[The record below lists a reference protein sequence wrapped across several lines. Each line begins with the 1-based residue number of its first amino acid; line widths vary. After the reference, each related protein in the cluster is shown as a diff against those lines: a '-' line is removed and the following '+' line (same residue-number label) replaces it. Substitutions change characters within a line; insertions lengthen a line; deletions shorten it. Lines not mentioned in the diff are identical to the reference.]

1 MKTIN
6 LSKAA
11 IINAEES
18 KTKLESNTLSNKYAY
33 AERRMLFGK
42 RVVIA
47 GFVIAILG
55 VIVYCLACF
64 NSDLN
69 QQFGNMEHTSGLL
82 ASSLGT
88 IGLGTLLWLIGSFI
102 HLKAAMESDP
112 EKSDFNP

>member
-1 MKTIN
+1 MKTVN
-6 LSKAA
+6 LSEA
-11 IINAEES
+11 S
-18 KTKLESNTLSNKYAY
+18 TLSKKYAS

-47 GFVIAILG
+47 GFVVAILG
-55 VIVYCLACF
+55 VIAYCLASF

-69 QQFGNMEHTSGLL
+69 QQFGDVEYSGGLL
-82 ASSLGT
+82 SLSLGM